1 LPGFCVKHPGI
12 QLDLWLSDRKLA
24 LSEDGIDVAV
34 RVGAVQSETLSARRI
49 GSQHLMLVA
58 APHYLAR
65 VTVREVE
72 DLARVAPLAARF
84 PSNGK
89 LRPWLLTRDGVQR
102 EHSLEPLLTCDD
114 GEALVAAALVG
125 LGVCQVP
132 DWLVREELASG
143 KLVELLSHA
152 RPPAQPISLVHRSA
166 RRAPARVRA
175 LLDFLSALPA
185 LRGAG

>member
-1 LPGFCVKHPGI
+1 
-12 QLDLWLSDRKLA
+12 
-24 LSEDGIDVAV
+24 
-34 RVGAVQSETLSARRI
+34 
-49 GSQHLMLVA
+49 
-58 APHYLAR
+58 LAR
-65 VTVREVE
+65 VTVREID

-84 PSNGK
+84 PTNGQ
-89 LRPWLLTRDGVQR
+89 LRPWLLMREGVQQ
-102 EHSLEPLLTCDD
+102 EQALKPLLTCDD

-132 DWLVREELASG
+132 EWLVREELAAG
-143 KLVELLSHA
+143 RLVELLSHA